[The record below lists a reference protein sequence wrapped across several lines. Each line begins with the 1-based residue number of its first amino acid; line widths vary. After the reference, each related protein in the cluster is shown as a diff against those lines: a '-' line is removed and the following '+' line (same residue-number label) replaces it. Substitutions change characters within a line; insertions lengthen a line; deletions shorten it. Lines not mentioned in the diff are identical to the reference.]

1 MATNEPVTD
10 PQSRPNTDE
19 HRDVVDRAEAALLD
33 GAMAPIVEVV
43 IRAIDDGYEAASV
56 DGRVR
61 FRRRDVGSGWAFDA
75 ETVHGVNPLADQ
87 ATDRFATL
95 DDERAQPF
103 PDRSAN
109 AYPFAYE
116 QVAQLFDS
124 AAAPDLIAI
133 HTAAHNWEDEGGH
146 RGEHG
151 SIDVVQARAPFILA
165 GAGVATRGV
174 VPESCRLVDVA
185 PTVLALLGVEPG
197 SGIGLNGLPRH
208 DAYLARQDGEAQ
220 TSMLDLRSGH
230 PDHVIGF
237 LFDGANANV
246 LYAAA
251 ARGEA
256 PNVARLMAMGSSF
269 GHGAMSSLPTV
280 TLANHTAIVTGA
292 YPGHHGILN
301 NAWWDRTRGEQV
313 ITNSPETWAVSM
325 ATLTPGIESMHDVV
339 HRAFPGAFTAS
350 VNEPCDVGA
359 DYSTFGVMRGGG
371 TIDRPPPVAE
381 LPHTSQMFVRPVKE
395 YRWSSLVDHTSVT
408 QFVDVWRGTAGNP
421 RPRFTWV
428 NFSLTDAA
436 FHEGGPY
443 SEIAAASI
451 RDTDA
456 RLGEVLDEVERSGLF
471 DRTAFFVV
479 ADHGMEETDP
489 GVQGNWSTALDAS
502 GVAYR
507 DEAYGFIYV
516 NP

>member
-1 MATNEPVTD
+1 MTATSPLD
-10 PQSRPNTDE
+10 PDT
-19 HRDVVDRAEAALLD
+19 HRDAVDRAEAGLLD
-33 GAMAPIVEVV
+33 PALSPMVEMVLR
-43 IRAIDDGYEAASV
+43 RADEDRYEAAST

-61 FRRRDVGSGWAFDA
+61 FRRRDDGAGWAFDV
-75 ETVHGVNPLADQ
+75 ESSSGTDPLADQ
-87 ATDRFATL
+87 AADRFSPLA
-95 DDERAQPF
+95 EEQANPF
-103 PDRSAN
+103 PPRSIN

-124 AAAPDLIAI
+124 PAAPDLVAL

-165 GAGVATRGV
+165 GAGVAQRGL

-197 SGIGLNGLPRH
+197 AGIGLNGSARD
-208 DAYLARQDGEAQ
+208 DALLARQDGEVQ
-220 TSMLDLRSGH
+220 TDLLDGH
-230 PDHVIGF
+230 GARPDHVIGF

-246 LYAAA
+246 LYDLA
-251 ARGEA
+251 ARGHA
-256 PNVARLMAMGSSF
+256 PNVARLMALGTSL

-301 NAWWDRTRGEQV
+301 NAWWDRDLGAQV
-313 ITNSPETWAVSM
+313 ITNSPTTWVTSM
-325 ATLTPGIESMHDVV
+325 ATLAPGIESIHDVV
-339 HRAFPGAFTAS
+339 HRAFPGSFTAS

-359 DYSTFGVMRGGG
+359 DYSTFGVMRAGGA
-371 TIDRPPPVAE
+371 IDRPPPVEE
-381 LPHTSQMFVRPVKE
+381 LPHATEMFVRPVKE
-395 YRWSSLVDHTSVT
+395 YRWSSKVDHTSVT
-408 QFVDVWRGTAGNP
+408 QFLDVWNGRHGSP

-443 SEIAAASI
+443 SDIAAAGV

-456 RLGEVLDEVERSGLF
+456 RVGQILDAVEQAGVF
-471 DRTAFFVV
+471 ERTAFFLV
-479 ADHGMEETDP
+479 ADHGMEETNP
-489 GVQGNWSTALDAS
+489 EVQGNWAVALDDT